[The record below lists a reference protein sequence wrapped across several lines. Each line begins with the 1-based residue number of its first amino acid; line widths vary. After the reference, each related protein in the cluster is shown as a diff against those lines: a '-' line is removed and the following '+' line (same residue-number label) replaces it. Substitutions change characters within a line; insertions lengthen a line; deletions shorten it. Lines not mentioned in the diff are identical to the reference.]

1 MEKKKEFIINTAY
14 VAVICAL
21 VYIGV
26 NYLLGLLLPFI
37 LAFLFAYLSVKLTK
51 KIFKDDKK
59 LHRGIVLAS
68 IFILIVLLFALLV
81 SLGINKVGD
90 FIKAL
95 PAFYRNTIDPYI
107 NTLEQSIIK
116 AGESLPES
124 LSSAFSQVA
133 DGLFD
138 GVKSLISSLTGGLVN
153 LTTNIISRAP
163 EALVSIIVTI
173 VASFY
178 IVFDYEGIAS
188 WVKTAI
194 PKKYLDI
201 LYEISDF
208 CENRLFKILGSYVT
222 IMALTFAELFL
233 GFSIIGISNSGMWA
247 FFIAFLDILPILGV
261 GTVLIPWGISSII
274 TGRFFLGISILVLY
288 LIITVVRNFAE
299 PKLVGTNLG
308 LHPLATLISMIVGL
322 RLFNLVGMF
331 GLPLTLS
338 FFATR
343 SKKEQS

>member
-1 MEKKKEFIINTAY
+1 MEKRKEFIINTAY

-21 VYIGV
+21 IYIGI
-26 NYLLGLLLPFI
+26 NYLLGILFPFI
-37 LAFLFAYLSVKLTK
+37 MAFLFSYLSVNIAK

-59 LHRGIVLAS
+59 LHRGIILALIYIVI
-68 IFILIVLLFALLV
+68 IFLLALLI

-90 FIKAL
+90 FIKTL
-95 PAFYRNTIDPYI
+95 PTFYRNTIDPYI
-107 NTLEQSIIK
+107 NTLESAIVK

-124 LSSAFSQVA
+124 LSASFSQVA

-138 GVKSLISSLTGGLVN
+138 GVKNLISSLTGGFVN
-153 LTTNIISRAP
+153 LTTSIITSTP

-178 IVFDYEGIAS
+178 MIFDYEGIAKWFTTS
-188 WVKTAI
+188 I
-194 PKKYLDI
+194 PAKYLAI
-201 LYEISDF
+201 FYEIKDF
-208 CENRLFKILGSYVT
+208 CENRLFKILGSYIT
-222 IMALTFAELFL
+222 IMAVTFAELFL

-247 FFIAFLDILPILGV
+247 FVIALLDIFPILGV

-274 TGRFFLGISILVLY
+274 TGRVFLGIALLVLY
-288 LIITVVRNFAE
+288 LIITVVRNFVE

-322 RLFNLVGMF
+322 RLFSIVGMF
-331 GLPLTLS
+331 GLPLALS

-343 SKKEQS
+343 SKKEQ

>member
-14 VAVICAL
+14 IAVICAL

-26 NYLLGLLLPFI
+26 NYLLGLLFPFI
-37 LAFLFAYLSVKLTK
+37 LAFLFAYLSVRLTK

-59 LHRGIVLAS
+59 AHRGIILAA
-68 IFILIVLLFALLV
+68 IYIMIVLLVALLV

-90 FIKAL
+90 FIKTL
-95 PAFYRNTIDPYI
+95 PSFYRNTIDPYI
-107 NTLEQSIIK
+107 NTIEQSIVK
-116 AGESLPES
+116 AAESLPDN
-124 LSSAFSQVA
+124 LSAALSEVA

-138 GVKSLISSLTGGLVN
+138 GIKNLISSLTGGIVN
-153 LTTNIISRAP
+153 LTTSFISQAP

-178 IVFDYEGIAS
+178 IVFDYENIARWIAS
-188 WVKTAI
+188 SI
-194 PKKYLDI
+194 PKKYLKIFD
-201 LYEISDF
+201 EISDF
-208 CENRLFKILGSYVT
+208 CENRLFKILGSYAT

-233 GFSIIGISNSGMWA
+233 GFGIIGISNSGMWA

-261 GTVLIPWGISSII
+261 GTVLIPWGISAII
-274 TGRFFLGISILVLY
+274 TGRYFMGIAILVLY
-288 LIITVVRNFAE
+288 LIITVVRNFVE

-308 LHPLATLISMIVGL
+308 LHPLATLISMIIGL

-338 FFATR
+338 FFVTR
-343 SKKEQS
+343 SKKEQQ